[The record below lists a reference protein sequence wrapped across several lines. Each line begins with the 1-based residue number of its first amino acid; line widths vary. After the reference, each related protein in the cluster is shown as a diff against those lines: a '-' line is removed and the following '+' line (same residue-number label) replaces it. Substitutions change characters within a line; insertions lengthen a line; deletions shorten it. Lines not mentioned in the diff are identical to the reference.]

1 LLGYEYI
8 TEMANRTTAYN
19 STNPSL
25 DETIKRKVIMTETF
39 PFNERKTT
47 FVTRQR
53 LGGKSQQ
60 QTGVSAVAWARKRN
74 GTGWQLVLGFT
85 DRDGRAHRVL
95 VRRSEILQG
104 DTLFELLDHHG
115 YPVPADHHGRADL
128 RRSVVAADPEQ
139 RLLIDS
145 RGMLTSEASADDAL
159 ETAVAKILDRLPSLA
174 KGALNAS
181 TCKRA
186 GDQKAVAS
194 ASVVRVLHT
203 DGQPLL
209 ALRPAAFKDLIGA
222 GVSEKAVAAA
232 LEQRGM
238 LIPRGNGRRTRELR
252 LPGSNVRRGYY
263 CLRLSPAKPGSGKL
277 HRKHD

>member
-1 LLGYEYI
+1 
-8 TEMANRTTAYN
+8 
-19 STNPSL
+19 
-25 DETIKRKVIMTETF
+25 MTETLRF
-39 PFNERKTT
+39 DQRKTI

-53 LGGKSQQ
+53 VEGKSRS
-60 QTGVSAVAWARKRN
+60 TRDVTAIGWARARD
-74 GTGWQLVLGFT
+74 GTGWQLVLAFT

-115 YPVPADHHGRADL
+115 YPIPADHHGRADL

-145 RGMLTSEASADDAL
+145 RGMLTSEASVDDAL
-159 ETAVAKILDRLPSLA
+159 EAAVAKILDRLPGLA
-174 KGALNAS
+174 KGSLNAS
-181 TCKRA
+181 TCKRVR
-186 GDQKAVAS
+186 DQKAVAS
-194 ASVVRVLHT
+194 AAIVRVLHT
-203 DGQPLL
+203 DGQTLL

-232 LEQRGM
+232 LEQRGL

-252 LPGSNVRRGYY
+252 LPGSSVRRGYY
-263 CLRLSPAKPGSGKL
+263 CLRLSLGLSVRGK
-277 HRKHD
+277 RPRTHD